1 MLTDEH
7 LRQVSTWA
15 SQGAEAGATQLRVI
29 HTTDS
34 GLEVRGVRCATL
46 VELPERM
53 PCFDGECVAGV
64 TSRFGGGLCGATLF
78 AMQPEDALAW
88 VRANPEGGDP
98 LESFVELSGRVQA
111 HLVAAIGR
119 GLGFEMT
126 TESAQ
131 LCEDSVPLIL
141 LGTHAPSDTAVV
153 CVSVLVAAGDHVLP
167 AHVYLM
173 VEPKLLTTAL
183 AA

>member
-1 MLTDEH
+1 MLTDDH
-7 LRQVSTWA
+7 LRQVSEWA
-15 SQGAEAGATQLRVI
+15 SQGAEESATQLRAI
-29 HTTDS
+29 HTDDS

-46 VELPERM
+46 VELAERM

-64 TSRFGGGLCGATLF
+64 ATRFGGGLCGTTLF
-78 AMQPEDALAW
+78 AMEPEDALAW

-98 LESFVELSGRVQA
+98 LESFVELSDRVQS
-111 HLVAAIGR
+111 HLVSAIGR
-119 GLGFEMT
+119 GLGIEMT
-126 TESAQ
+126 TESAE
-131 LCEDSVPLIL
+131 LREDSVPLIL

-167 AHVYLM
+167 AHIYLM
-173 VEPKLLTTAL
+173 IEPKLLTTAL